1 MDMTRLHARISS
13 EKGFTLV
20 YMAIFI
26 TVLLLFTGL
35 AVDSGRAY
43 VIKAQLTKAVDGAA
57 LGAARNLNSGD
68 PRGEAQRIFLANF
81 PNGYLGTSSVTDPYT
96 DPNFFDLTT
105 DTTTGVNVVTV
116 KATAVLPTTFMR
128 LASFNT
134 VTVTSE
140 GEARRRMVDLSLMVD
155 VSSSIGGSWPAVAAA
170 VTNFINAFDATS
182 DRLSFGTYG
191 WGTKIIDPMPA
202 TRGFNKALMMSHVPT
217 SLPGGV
223 TPMAEGVYRAWDEVR
238 SVPIGQQSGLRV
250 IVLFTD
256 GSGNTVPGDWDS
268 SGISKGLF
276 TSDFPDV
283 GDPGNI
289 TTNSPTIMGLYQT
302 QTGAQGPNVNVPVS
316 FWQNTTTDTTY
327 KYLPLTSFHAFHR
340 STGIPTSFP
349 LQSSTLT
356 VNGVSQQTRRGLINF
371 NTTAGKFPA
380 EVRNIRNAATNLTEI
395 IANAARSDATGDY
408 PIRIY
413 TIGMGPLVQAPLG
426 TIPETSE
433 SVLMRIAN
441 DKRSVPDFNSA
452 QMEGKYYFA
461 LTAADVGPAFQALQS
476 QILRLSK

>member
-1 MDMTRLHARISS
+1 MDMTRLHSRVSS
-13 EKGFTLV
+13 EQGFTLV

-43 VIKAQLTKAVDGAA
+43 VVKAQLTKAVDGAA
-57 LGAARNLNSGD
+57 LGAARNLNSGN

-81 PNGYLGTSSVTDPYT
+81 PTGYLGTSTVTDPFT

-128 LASFNT
+128 LGNFNT

-140 GEARRRMVDLSLMVD
+140 GEARRRMVDLSLMID
-155 VSSSIGGSWPAVAAA
+155 VSSSIGAQWPAVRDA
-170 VTNFINAFDATS
+170 VTQFINAFDANN
-182 DRLSFGTYG
+182 DRVSLGTYG
-191 WGTKIIDPMPA
+191 WGTRIIDPMPA
-202 TRGFNKALMMSHVPT
+202 SRGFAKATVMSHVPST
-217 SLPGGV
+217 LPGGV
-223 TPMAEGVYRAWDEVR
+223 TPMAEGLYRAWDELRTVAN
-238 SVPIGQQSGLRV
+238 GQQSGLRV

-256 GSGNTVPGDWDS
+256 GSGNTVPALWDA
-268 SGISKGLF
+268 SGVSKGLF

-289 TTNSPTIMGLYQT
+289 TTNTPTIQGLYQAETGVRSPSPSQSTTWWTST
-302 QTGAQGPNVNVPVS
+302 QYAAGVQ
-316 FWQNTTTDTTY
+316 
-327 KYLPLTSFHAFHR
+327 YLPATSYHSFHR
-340 STGIPTSFP
+340 SSGILFQFP

-356 VNGVSQQTRRGLINF
+356 VNGVSQQTRRGLIDWDP
-371 NTTAGKFPA
+371 TAMKYLA
-380 EVRNIRNAATNLTEI
+380 EARNIRNAATNLTEI
-395 IANAARSDATGDY
+395 IANAARSDSAGDY
-408 PIRIY
+408 PVRIF
-413 TIGMGPLVQAPLG
+413 TIGMGDLVQALLG
-426 TIPETSE
+426 TIPESSE

-441 DKRSVPDFNSA
+441 DKRSPDFNST
-452 QMEGKYYFA
+452 QQEGKYYFA
-461 LTAADVGPAFQALQS
+461 RTAADVGPAFQALQS

>member
-1 MDMTRLHARISS
+1 MDMTRLHARVSS
-13 EKGFTLV
+13 EQGFTLV

-43 VIKAQLTKAVDGAA
+43 VVKAHLTKAVDGAA

-68 PRGEAQRIFLANF
+68 PRGEARRIFLANF
-81 PNGYLGTSSVTDPYT
+81 PNGYLGTSSVTDPYS

-105 DTTTGVNVVTV
+105 DVTTGVNVVTV

-128 LASFNT
+128 LGNFNT
-134 VTVTSE
+134 VTVSSE
-140 GEARRRMVDLSLMVD
+140 GEARRRMVDLSLMID
-155 VSSSIGGSWPAVAAA
+155 VSSSIGAQWPAVSAA
-170 VTNFINAFDATS
+170 VTEFINAFDQNN
-182 DRLSFGTYG
+182 DRVSLGTYG
-191 WGTKIIDPMPA
+191 WGTQIIDPMPA
-202 TRGFNKALMMSHVPT
+202 TRGFAKSTVLSHVPST
-217 SLPGGV
+217 LPGGV
-223 TPMAEGVYRAWDEVR
+223 TPMAEGIYRAWDEVR
-238 SVPIGQQSGLRV
+238 SVPNTQQSGLRV

-256 GSGNTVPGDWDS
+256 GSGNTVPGLWDA

-289 TTNSPTIMGLYQT
+289 TTNTPTIMGLYQT
-302 QTGAQGPNVNVPVS
+302 QTGARSPNPQQS
-316 FWQNTTTDTTY
+316 TTWWNTTQY
-327 KYLPLTSFHAFHR
+327 ASGAQFLPLTSYHSFHR
-340 STGIPTSFP
+340 SSGIPFSFP
-349 LQSSTLT
+349 LQSATLT
-356 VNGVSQQTRRGLINF
+356 VNGVSQQTRRGLMDWDA
-371 NTTAGKFPA
+371 TAGRYLA
-380 EVRNIRNAATNLTEI
+380 HARNIRNAATNLTEI
-395 IANAARSDATGDY
+395 IANAARSDSSGDY

-413 TIGMGPLVQAPLG
+413 TIGMGDLVQALLG

-441 DKRSVPDFNSA
+441 DKRSLDFNSA

-461 LTAADVGPAFQALQS
+461 RTAADVGPAFQALQS

>member
-1 MDMTRLHARISS
+1 MDMTRPHARISS
-13 EKGFTLV
+13 EQGFTLV
-20 YMAIFI
+20 YMAFFI
-26 TVLLLFTGL
+26 TLLLLFTGL

-43 VIKAQLTKAVDGAA
+43 VVKAHLTKAVDGAA

-68 PRGEAQRIFLANF
+68 PRGEARRIFLANF

-105 DTTTGVNVVTV
+105 DVTTGVNVVTV
-116 KATAVLPTTFMR
+116 KATAILPTTFMR
-128 LASFNT
+128 LGNFNT

-140 GEARRRMVDLSLMVD
+140 GEARRRMVDLSLMID
-155 VSSSIGGSWPAVAAA
+155 VSSSIGAQWPLVASA
-170 VTNFINAFDATS
+170 VTEFINAFDQNN
-182 DRLSFGTYG
+182 DRVSLGTYG
-191 WGTKIIDPMPA
+191 WGTQIIDPMPS
-202 TRGFNKALMMSHVPT
+202 TRGFAKSTVLSHVPST
-217 SLPGGV
+217 LPGGV
-223 TPMAEGVYRAWDEVR
+223 TPMAEGLYRAWDEVR
-238 SVPIGQQSGLRV
+238 SVPNGTQSGLRV

-256 GSGNTVPGDWDS
+256 GSGNTVPGLWDA

-289 TTNSPTIMGLYQT
+289 TTNTPTIMGLYQSQTGVRGPSPQQSTTWWNST
-302 QTGAQGPNVNVPVS
+302 QTASGAQ
-316 FWQNTTTDTTY
+316 
-327 KYLPLTSFHAFHR
+327 YLPSTSYHSFHR
-340 STGIPTSFP
+340 SSGIPFSFP

-356 VNGVSQQTRRGLINF
+356 VNGISQQTRRGLINYSS
-371 NTTAGKFPA
+371 TAMAYPA

-395 IANAARSDATGDY
+395 IANAARSDSSGDY

-413 TIGMGPLVQAPLG
+413 TIGMGDLVQALLG

-441 DKRSVPDFNSA
+441 DKRSLDFNSM

-461 LTAADVGPAFQALQS
+461 RTAADVGPAFQALQS

>member
-1 MDMTRLHARISS
+1 
-13 EKGFTLV
+13 
-20 YMAIFI
+20 
-26 TVLLLFTGL
+26 
-35 AVDSGRAY
+35 
-43 VIKAQLTKAVDGAA
+43 
-57 LGAARNLNSGD
+57 
-68 PRGEAQRIFLANF
+68 
-81 PNGYLGTSSVTDPYT
+81 
-96 DPNFFDLTT
+96 
-105 DTTTGVNVVTV
+105 
-116 KATAVLPTTFMR
+116 MR
-128 LASFNT
+128 LANFNT

-155 VSSSIGGSWPAVAAA
+155 VSSSIGAQWPAVAAA
-170 VTNFINAFDATS
+170 VTDFINAFDATS

-191 WGTKIIDPMPA
+191 WGTRIIDAMPS
-202 TRGFNKALMMSHVPT
+202 TRGFNKSLMMSHVPT

-223 TPMAEGVYRAWDEVR
+223 TPMAEGLYRAWDELR
-238 SVPIGQQSGLRV
+238 SVPNGQQSGLRV

-256 GSGNTVPGDWDS
+256 GSGNTVSGDWDA
-268 SGISKGLF
+268 SGVSKGLF

-283 GDPGNI
+283 NDPGNI
-289 TTNSPTIMGLYQT
+289 TTNSPSILGLYNT
-302 QTGAQGPNVNVPVS
+302 QTGAQGPTVNQSVS
-316 FWQNTTTDTTY
+316 FWQNTTTHPTY
-327 KYLPLTSFHAFHR
+327 RYMVPNSFHAFHR
-340 STGIPTSFP
+340 SAGIQTSFP
-349 LQSSTLT
+349 LQTTALT

-371 NTTAGKFPA
+371 DTTAGKFPA

-395 IANAARSDATGDY
+395 IANAARSDASGDY

-413 TIGMGPLVQAPLG
+413 TIGMGSLVQAPLG

-441 DKRSVPDFNSA
+441 DKRAVLDFNSA

>member
-1 MDMTRLHARISS
+1 MDMTRSHARISS
-13 EKGFTLV
+13 EQGFTLV
-20 YMAIFI
+20 YMAFFI

-81 PNGYLGTSSVTDPYT
+81 PNGYLGTSSVTDPYS

-105 DTTTGVNVVTV
+105 DVTTGVNVVTV

-155 VSSSIGGSWPAVAAA
+155 VSSSIGGQWPTVAAA
-170 VTNFINAFDATS
+170 VTDFINAFDATS

-191 WGTKIIDPMPA
+191 WGTRIIDPMPA
-202 TRGFNKALMMSHVPT
+202 TRGFNKTLMMSHVPS

-223 TPMAEGVYRAWDEVR
+223 TPMAEGVFRAWDELRTV
-238 SVPIGQQSGLRV
+238 STGQQSGLRV

-256 GSGNTVPGDWDS
+256 GSGNTVPGLWDA
-268 SGISKGLF
+268 SGVSKGLF

-289 TTNSPTIMGLYQT
+289 TTNTPAIQGLYQAETGTRSPTVSQSTTWWTST
-302 QTGAQGPNVNVPVS
+302 QVASGAQWMPS
-316 FWQNTTTDTTY
+316 
-327 KYLPLTSFHAFHR
+327 TSYHSFHR
-340 STGIPTSFP
+340 SSGIPFTFP
-349 LQSSTLT
+349 LQSTTLT
-356 VNGVSQQTRRGLINF
+356 VGGVSQSTRRGLINY
-371 NTTAGKFPA
+371 NSTQMAYPA

-408 PIRIY
+408 PIRIF
-413 TIGMGPLVQAPLG
+413 TIGMGDLVQAPLG

-433 SVLMRIAN
+433 SVLMRVAN
-441 DKRSVPDFNSA
+441 DKRSPDFNSA
-452 QMEGKYYFA
+452 QQEGKYYFA
-461 LTAADVGPAFQALQS
+461 RTAADVGPAFQALQS